1 MLLLLSL
8 FLSLSPKWQLQCVK
22 AEDGDRRKAQHNTY
36 SASARSLNW
45 WHLFGCCCLRFAV
58 PSLFFLFPFFPP
70 KVFFVPFSFCSGF
83 DLSPRRARVE
93 GKPKAMEWR
102 EKEKRKRLPACWQN
116 ALCWGIAISTAAD
129 WSHAF
134 DFSLKALGLLF
145 FPWQVVS

>member
-8 FLSLSPKWQLQCVK
+8 FLSPLNDNFNVSKPKTETGVRHNTTHTQCVCK
-22 AEDGDRRKAQHNTY
+22 VSKLVTFIWLLPA
-36 SASARSLNW
+36 L
-45 WHLFGCCCLRFAV
+45 CCPL
-58 PSLFFLFPFFPP
+58 SFFLFPSFPP

-116 ALCWGIAISTAAD
+116 ALCWGIATAAD

-134 DFSLKALGLLF
+134 DFSLKALGPLF
-145 FPWQVVS
+145 FPLAGS